1 MAKRDPKWN
10 WYWGAWAVLALYMA
24 SWDIAMSKQ
33 PEVLRLLAMNALQN
47 FVWGLLGLALVKLSD
62 HRPIES
68 FSLREWRTWGLH
80 LGSSIVVAA
89 LGLFFVYLISLA
101 FFANQWKMDG
111 SWVSYFKSLPYFY
124 RNYFHTNLIFMW
136 ALLGALHG
144 HRIYQKFRA
153 REIEAARLEA
163 RFAEAQNHALRMQ
176 LQPHF
181 LFNTLNS
188 VSALI
193 HANPEGADR
202 MIGRLGDFLRMTL
215 EAPPDQLVPLRKELA
230 FIEAYL
236 AIERV
241 RFQERLQVRVEIPLD
256 LMGAKVPSFILQPLV
271 ENALKHGL
279 SGRSQ
284 GGTLIVRARRDSE
297 FLVLEVQDDGEGFVA
312 GREGV
317 GLSNVRARL
326 GLLYQG
332 RHHIDILGA
341 SGKGTLVVLRIP
353 MDPLDLEEAS

>member
-1 MAKRDPKWN
+1 MAKRDPKWL
-10 WYWGAWAVLALYMA
+10 WYWGAWALLALYMA
-24 SWDIAMSKQ
+24 SWDIVMSKK
-33 PEVLRLLAMNALQN
+33 PEVGHLLLMNALQN
-47 FVWGLLGLALVKLSD
+47 LAWGLVGLALVRLSD
-62 HRPIES
+62 RRPIES
-68 FSLREWRTWGLH
+68 FALREWRTWGLH
-80 LGSSIVVAA
+80 LATSLFAAA
-89 LGLFFVYLISLA
+89 LGLFLAYLINLA
-101 FFANQWKMDG
+101 FYAQVWKTESTSPGYFAR
-111 SWVSYFKSLPYFY
+111 LPYFY
-124 RNYFHTNLIFMW
+124 RNYFHTNLLFMW

-144 HRIYQKFRA
+144 HRIYRKFRA
-153 REIEAARLEA
+153 RELEAARLEA
-163 RFAEAQNHALRMQ
+163 RFAEAQNQALRMQ

-193 HANPEGADR
+193 HANPDGADR

-215 EAPPDQLVPLRKELA
+215 DAAPEQLVPLRKELA

-241 RFQERLQVRVEIPLD
+241 RFQERLQVRVEIPLE
-256 LMGAKVPSFILQPLV
+256 LMAARVPSFILQPLV

-279 SGRSQ
+279 SDRSQ

-326 GLLYQG
+326 SLLYKG
-332 RHHIDILGA
+332 AYHIDILGA
-341 SGKGTLVVLRIP
+341 PGRGTLVVLRFP
-353 MDPLDLEEAS
+353 MDLPENAETP

>member
-1 MAKRDPKWN
+1 MAKRDRKWI
-10 WYWGAWAVLALYMA
+10 WYWGAWALLALYMA
-24 SWDIAMSKQ
+24 SWDIAMAEH
-33 PEVLRLLAMNALQN
+33 PEVLRLLVLNALQN
-47 FVWGLLGLALVKLSD
+47 LVWGLLGLVLVKLSD

-68 FSLREWRTWGLH
+68 FSLREWPTWGLH
-80 LGSSIVVAA
+80 LGASVAVAA
-89 LGLFFVYLISLA
+89 LGLFFAYLISQTFLGGGWDKEGHA
-101 FFANQWKMDG
+101 LGYFARM
-111 SWVSYFKSLPYFY
+111 PYFY
-124 RNYFHTNLIFMW
+124 RNYFHINLIFMW
-136 ALLGALHG
+136 ALLGSLHG
-144 HRIYQKFRA
+144 HRIYRKFRA
-153 REIEAARLEA
+153 REVEAARLEA
-163 RFAEAQNHALRMQ
+163 RFAEAQNLALRMQ
-176 LQPHF
+176 LRPHF

-193 HANPEGADR
+193 HSDPEGADR

-215 EAPPDQLVPLRKELA
+215 EASPDQLVPLRKELA

-241 RFQERLQVRVEIPLD
+241 RFQDRLQVRVEIPLE
-256 LMGAKVPSFILQPLV
+256 LMGARVPSFILQPLV

-326 GLLYQG
+326 SLLYKGQQ
-332 RHHIDILGA
+332 RIDILGA
-341 SGKGTLVVLRIP
+341 SGKGTLVVLRFPI
-353 MDPLDLEEAS
+353 DTLENLEVS

>member
-1 MAKRDPKWN
+1 
-10 WYWGAWAVLALYMA
+10 MA
-24 SWDIAMSKQ
+24 SWDISMSKQ
-33 PEVLRLLAMNALQN
+33 PMVLELLAMNALQN
-47 FVWGLLGLALVKLSD
+47 LAWGLVGLILVQLSD

-68 FSLREWRTWGLH
+68 FARREWRTWGLH
-80 LGSSIVVAA
+80 IAVSLLVAA
-89 LGLFFVYLISLA
+89 VGLFLAYLINLA
-101 FFANQWKMDG
+101 FWAHEWKTMHRGYFAL
-111 SWVSYFKSLPYFY
+111 LPSFY
-124 RNYFHTNLIFMW
+124 RNYFHTNLLFMW

-153 REIEAARLEA
+153 REVEAARLEA
-163 RFAEAQNHALRMQ
+163 RFAEAQNQALRMQ

-215 EAPPDQLVPLRKELA
+215 EASPDQLVPLRKELA

-241 RFQERLQVRVEIPLD
+241 RFQDRLQVRVEVPLD
-256 LMGAKVPSFILQPLV
+256 LMSARVPSFILQPLV

-279 SGRSQ
+279 SDRSQ
-284 GGTLIVRARRDSE
+284 SGTLTVRAGRDSE
-297 FLVLEVQDDGEGFVA
+297 FLLLEVQDDGEGFVA

-317 GLSNVRARL
+317 GLSNVR
-326 GLLYQG
+326 GST
-332 RHHIDILGA
+332 A
-341 SGKGTLVVLRIP
+341 SISWEHPERAPWWCCGSPWIF
-353 MDPLDLEEAS
+353 PLQRRPRDLSRPGGG